1 MIKLL
6 ATIPETEQ
14 AIGHKRSFIY
24 ELINSNRLETVKS
37 GKRRLIVVESIERYV
52 ASLRAAEAARHG

>member
-1 MIKLL
+1 MDKLL
-6 ATIPETEQ
+6 ATILETEK

-24 ELINSNRLETVKS
+24 ELINSNRLEAVKA

-52 ASLRAAEAARHG
+52 ASLRAAA